1 MFSTKLLALNYLL
14 YSPTDAAPEF
24 LQRLTP
30 IYHWLR
36 DWHEF
41 SGPITARG
49 NAERMQSL
57 IIF

>member
-30 IYHWLR
+30 IYDWLR
-36 DWHEF
+36 GWHEF